1 MQATTSTHRAPD
13 GTRVFVYRWA
23 PDEGAEVRAA
33 MHVAHGMAEHAG
45 RYARFAEALT
55 RAGFV
60 VYANDHRGHGKTA
73 SPSELGHLGGAGAW
87 HQCLDDLRALVRAE
101 KAAHAGL
108 PFVLMGHS
116 MGSLMVQELLFDL
129 SPELDAAIL
138 SGSNG
143 KPTPLAAAGRLVAR
157 AERLRVGPRGVSKLL
172 GKLSFEAF
180 NKALAPNRTAFDW
193 LSRDEAEVDLYVDDP
208 LCGFDCTTATWIEIL
223 DALGRIA
230 SPEKQARIRKDLP
243 LYVITGAEDPANDK
257 GRGVRQLLASYQRAG
272 LVDVTS
278 RFYEGA
284 RHELLNET
292 NRDEVTRELVAW
304 LEKKLPAKKG

>member
-1 MQATTSTHRAPD
+1 MQATTSTHRASD
-13 GTRVFVYRWA
+13 GTQVFVYRWA
-23 PDEGAEVRAA
+23 PDEGTEVRAA

-60 VYANDHRGHGKTA
+60 VYANDHHGHGKTA
-73 SPSELGHLGGAGAW
+73 SPSELGHLGDAGAW
-87 HQCLDDLRALVRAE
+87 QRCLDDLRALVRAE

-116 MGSLMVQELLFDL
+116 MGSFMVQELLFDL
-129 SPELDAAIL
+129 SRELDAAIL

-193 LSRDEAEVDLYVDDP
+193 LSRDEAEVDLYVNDP
-208 LCGFDCTTATWIEIL
+208 MCGFDCTTATWIEIL

-230 SPEKQARIRKDLP
+230 SLEKQARIRKDLP

-272 LVDVTS
+272 LGEVTS

-304 LEKKLPAKKG
+304 LEKKLFPKAG